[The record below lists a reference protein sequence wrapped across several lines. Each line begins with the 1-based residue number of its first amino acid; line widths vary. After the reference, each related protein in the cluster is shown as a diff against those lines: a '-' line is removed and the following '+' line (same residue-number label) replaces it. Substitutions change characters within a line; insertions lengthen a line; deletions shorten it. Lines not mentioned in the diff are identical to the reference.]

1 MKFNQIFVFLSLT
14 THCLSM
20 SSTVFKGIETGF
32 FLDSDQ
38 DLAEYNC
45 GVDTPSDLLVGFL
58 DMLEPIKLMLG
69 KTESEKLI
77 VAAFENIKPMLTR
90 FDLVLQTRSF

>member
-1 MKFNQIFVFLSLT
+1 MKFNHIFAFLSLAS
-14 THCLSM
+14 HCLAM
-20 SSTVFKGIETGF
+20 SSTVFNGVETGF

-45 GVDTPSDLLVGFL
+45 GADTPSDPLMGFL

-69 KTESEKLI
+69 KNESEKLI
-77 VAAFENIKPMLTR
+77 VAAFESVKPMLTR